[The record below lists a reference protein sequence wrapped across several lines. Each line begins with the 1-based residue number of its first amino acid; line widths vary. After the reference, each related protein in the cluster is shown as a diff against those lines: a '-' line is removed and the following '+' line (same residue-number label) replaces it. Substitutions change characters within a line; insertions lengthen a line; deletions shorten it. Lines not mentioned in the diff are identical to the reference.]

1 MEQPVNNDTLAEH
14 LQRSIVTILLR
25 LLAAI
30 FMLDVV
36 YGFLIL
42 GFLGLDNL
50 HGWHL
55 PYVYVLFVTNLLKY
69 LVMTAVVISL
79 FVDWAGRSYYLSGH
93 HLIEHVGLINITE
106 TTHELSQVKSVVFN
120 QTWLGRRFNYGTI
133 RLTLAGT
140 GGNQEVIIRDVNNP
154 SRYRQHFDQHLQV
167 QGWVR

>member
-1 MEQPVNNDTLAEH
+1 MEQPANVNSLTEH
-14 LQRSIVTILLR
+14 LQRSVVTILLK

-36 YGFLIL
+36 YGYLIL

-50 HGWHL
+50 HGWHT
-55 PYVYVLFVTNLLKY
+55 PYIYVLFATNILKNF
-69 LVMTAVVISL
+69 LMTAVVIRL

-106 TTHELSQVKSVVFN
+106 TTHELSQVKSVVIH
-120 QTWLGRRFNYGTI
+120 QPWIGRRFNYGTI

-154 SRYRQHFDQHLQV
+154 ARYKQYFDQHLQV